1 MYINIDRELKTK
13 NKNMEVYLDN
23 AATTKLDD
31 NVLKIMINYFKND
44 YGNASSI
51 HFKGDISYNVQEK
64 SRKEISEILNC
75 EPKNIVFTSSA
86 TESNNMIIKGVARAN
101 KSKGNHILVS
111 AIEHPC
117 VLNSAEQLKKEGFE
131 VEHIPV
137 ALDGVIDLNI
147 LEKMIRPDTVLVSI
161 MAVNNEIGVIQDIK
175 AIAKIVHDK
184 GSFYHVDAVQSV
196 PYLNIDI
203 KDWNVDF
210 LSLSAHKFYGPKGV
224 GLVYINKNIKIEPLI
239 VGGGQEF
246 GFRSSTYN
254 TPGIV
259 GMAEAI
265 KIAYGI
271 ERESNLKKI
280 KELRDYLLNRIQNE
294 IPDIFING
302 SLDKRTPNNLNVGF
316 KGVEGEAI
324 LMDLSSKG
332 ICVSTGSACGS
343 ANLKASHVLNGIG
356 VSGYFIHSNI
366 RFSLGKY
373 NTMEEI
379 DYTVD
384 CLKDTIVRLRKFSA
398 IKN

>member
-1 MYINIDRELKTK
+1 
-13 NKNMEVYLDN
+13 MEVYFDN
-23 AATTKLDD
+23 SATTKLD
-31 NVLKIMINYFKND
+31 NSVLLKMINFFEED

-51 HFKGDISYNVQEK
+51 HFKGEAAYNAQEK
-64 SRKEISEILNC
+64 ARKEISEILNC

-86 TESNNMIIKGVARAN
+86 TEANNMIIKGVARAN
-101 KSKGNHILVS
+101 KAKGNHILIS

-117 VLNSAEQLKKEGFE
+117 VLNSAEQLKKDGFE

-137 ALDGVIDLNI
+137 GADGIVDLDL
-147 LEKMIRPDTVLVSI
+147 LAKMIKPETVLVSI
-161 MAVNNEIGVIQDIK
+161 MAVNNEIGVIQDVK

-196 PYLNIDI
+196 PYLKIDI
-203 KDWNVDF
+203 KDWDVDF

-224 GLVYINKNIKIEPLI
+224 GLAYVNKNIKIEPLI

-265 KIAYGI
+265 KLAYKT
-271 ERESNLKKI
+271 ERESNLKQI
-280 KELRDYLLNRIQNE
+280 KELRDHLLMRIQNE

-302 SLDKRTPNNLNVGF
+302 SLEKRTPNNLNVGF

-343 ANLKASHVLNGIG
+343 ANLKASHVLYGIG

-373 NTMEEI
+373 NTIEEVN
-379 DYTVD
+379 YVVD
-384 CLKDTIVRLRKFSA
+384 CLKDTIIRLRGFSA
-398 IKN
+398 VKN

>member
-1 MYINIDRELKTK
+1 
-13 NKNMEVYLDN
+13 MEVYLDN
-23 AATTKLDD
+23 AATTKLD
-31 NVLKIMINYFKND
+31 NSVLLKMINFFEED

-51 HFKGDISYNVQEK
+51 HFKGEASYNAQEK
-64 SRKEISEILNC
+64 ARKEISEILNC
-75 EPKNIVFTSSA
+75 EAKNIVFTSSA
-86 TESNNMIIKGVARAN
+86 TEANNMIIKGVARAN
-101 KSKGNHILVS
+101 RAKGNHILIS

-117 VLNSAEQLKKEGFE
+117 VLNSAEQLKKDGFE

-137 ALDGVIDLNI
+137 GADGIIDLD
-147 LEKMIRPDTVLVSI
+147 LLVKMIKPETVLVSI
-161 MAVNNEIGVIQDIK
+161 MAVNNEIGVIQDVK

-196 PYLNIDI
+196 PYLKIDI
-203 KDWNVDF
+203 KDWDVDF

-224 GLVYINKNIKIEPLI
+224 GLAYINKNIKIEPLI

-259 GMAEAI
+259 GMAEAM
-265 KIAYGI
+265 KLAYGL
-271 ERESNLKKI
+271 EREANLKKI
-280 KELRDYLLNRIQNE
+280 KELRDYILMRIQNE
-294 IPDIFING
+294 IPDIFVNG
-302 SLDKRTPNNLNVGF
+302 SLEKRTPNNINIGF

-343 ANLKASHVLNGIG
+343 ANLKASHVLHGIG

-366 RFSLGKY
+366 RFTFGKY
-373 NTMEEI
+373 NTMKEV
-379 DYTVD
+379 DYVVD
-384 CLKDTIVRLRKFSA
+384 CLKDTITRLRKFSA
-398 IKN
+398 VKSI